1 MQLLILG
8 SSLET
13 AMALDARML
22 DQQILVCDQIIN
34 KLNAG
39 EVDKSIEVYQGHLWW
54 LQMHCNT
61 LDYYRRDMLG
71 EASEMSYFAERYK
84 PAFITDDLIR
94 QNIETM
100 KDGK

>member
-1 MQLLILG
+1 
-8 SSLET
+8 
-13 AMALDARML
+13 
-22 DQQILVCDQIIN
+22 
-34 KLNAG
+34 
-39 EVDKSIEVYQGHLWW
+39 
-54 LQMHCNT
+54 MHCNT
-61 LDYYRRDMLG
+61 LDYYRRDMLD

>member
-39 EVDKSIEVYQGHLWW
+39 EVDKSIEVYQGHQWW

-61 LDYYRRDMLG
+61 LDYYRRDLLD

-84 PAFITDDLIR
+84 PAFITEAMIMR
-94 QNIETM
+94 NRAKI
-100 KDGK
+100 KDGC

>member
-13 AMALDARML
+13 AMALNARML

-39 EVDKSIEVYQGHLWW
+39 EFDKSIEVYQGHQWW

-61 LDYYRRDMLG
+61 LDYYRRDLLD

-84 PAFITDDLIR
+84 PAFITDELI
-94 QNIETM
+94 QGNKILYA
-100 KDGK
+100 KVK